1 MVLAGGRAARLGG
14 ADKPGLVIGGRP
26 LLDVVAGAAVAAGAG
41 ELIIVGPRRP
51 GLIRLP
57 TASGPDDGVP
67 IRWVSED
74 PPGSG
79 PVPAL
84 RCGLAAVTSRPAV
97 TSEAEIAGGSEA
109 ADGTGVTGGAV
120 VGAGETGGPL
130 VLVLAADLPFLR
142 SGPLN
147 ALAGAVRGGAAA
159 GAVLEDDGGRAQWL
173 ISCWRYGPLRAGLGG
188 YAGHSLRGLFEGLRP
203 VRMGWP
209 GAEDEPPPWLD
220 CDTPEA
226 VDQARAWTG
235 R

>member
-26 LLDVVAGAAVAAGAG
+26 LLDAVAGAAVAAGAG

-51 GLIRLP
+51 DLIRIP
-57 TASGPDDGVP
+57 AGHGPDGGVP
-67 IRWVSED
+67 VRWVSED

-84 RCGLAAVTSRPAV
+84 RCGLAAVT
-97 TSEAEIAGGSEA
+97 GEA
-109 ADGTGVTGGAV
+109 AARAGA
-120 VGAGETGGPL
+120 AGPL

-142 SGPLN
+142 SGPLT
-147 ALAGAVRGGAAA
+147 ALAGAVRGGAAD
-159 GAVLEDDGGRAQWL
+159 GAVLADEDGRPQWL
-173 ISCWRYGPLRAGLGG
+173 ISCWRYGPLRAGLDN
-188 YAGHSLRGLFEGLRP
+188 YAGHSLRGLFEALRP
-203 VRMGWP
+203 ARMGWP
-209 GAEDEPPPWLD
+209 RDDREPPPWLD

-226 VDQARAWTG
+226 VDQARAWVS